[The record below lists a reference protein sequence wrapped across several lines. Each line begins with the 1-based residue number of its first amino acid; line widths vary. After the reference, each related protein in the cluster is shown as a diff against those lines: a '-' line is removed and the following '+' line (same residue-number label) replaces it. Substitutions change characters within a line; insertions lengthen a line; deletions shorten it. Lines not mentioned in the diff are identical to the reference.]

1 MGNLIPILEV
11 EKLESK
17 SEANHSAR
25 SDSRRHT
32 KAEVKLPNQ
41 VF

>member
-11 EKLESK
+11 EKMESK
-17 SEANHSAR
+17 SEANHSVR
-25 SDSRRHT
+25 SDSRRNI
-32 KAEVKLPNQ
+32 KAEVKLPQQ